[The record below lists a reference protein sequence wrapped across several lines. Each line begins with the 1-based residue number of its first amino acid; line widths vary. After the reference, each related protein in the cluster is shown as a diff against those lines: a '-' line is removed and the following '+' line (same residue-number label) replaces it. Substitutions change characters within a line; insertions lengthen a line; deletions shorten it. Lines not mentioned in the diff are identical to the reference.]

1 MADTVRRVDYHY
13 VTVPDTPGDPPRARD
28 DESAGQFASGSMP
41 AGPRPARSGTL
52 TATATAS
59 PQQADGLV
67 LAIFVD
73 ARGDYF
79 ATLSQAYSLPSCL

>member
-1 MADTVRRVDYHY
+1 
-13 VTVPDTPGDPPRARD
+13 
-28 DESAGQFASGSMP
+28 MP